1 MFKMLLLFNIF
12 LQASFAKTGPAK
24 TKRDFEDMPYSLY
37 KEGIDSC
44 LKGLTEEELS
54 NPIFKKYCEC
64 KVKYVYENYSN
75 KEIINIYNSSVK
87 VVKQFEEKRDNFC
100 LEKVSN

>member
-1 MFKMLLLFNIF
+1 MFKIILLFTVF
-12 LQASFAKTGPAK
+12 FQVSFAKTGTPK
-24 TKRDFEDMPYSLY
+24 IKRDFEDMPYSLY
-37 KEGIDSC
+37 KEYLDSC
-44 LKGLTEEELS
+44 LTGLTEEELR

-64 KVKYVYENYSN
+64 KIQYIYENYSN
-75 KEIINIYNSSVK
+75 KELSEILNSSVK